1 MPFGRFFDSPRG
13 PFAQLQREMNQL
25 FDTLVAPRLAVAR
38 GLVGRTFPPVN
49 VYDDGAAL
57 TLECELP
64 GIDQENLEL
73 YIAGDTMT
81 LKGERPE
88 VRCDENARMHIRERG
103 YGTFNRAITLPVDV
117 DGDKAE
123 ARFVNG
129 VLRVTVPKSPQVMPK
144 QVKVKTE

>member
-1 MPFGRFFDSPRG
+1 MAFGRFYDSPRG
-13 PFAQLQREMNQL
+13 PFGQLQREMNQL

-38 GLVGRTFPPVN
+38 GLLGRTFPPVN
-49 VYDDGAAL
+49 IYDDGAAL

-64 GIDQENLEL
+64 GIDQEHLEL

-88 VRCDENARMHIRERG
+88 CQCEANAKMHICERG
-103 YGTFNRAITLPVDV
+103 SGTFNRAVTLPVAV
-117 DGDKAE
+117 DGEKAE
-123 ARFVNG
+123 ARFTHG